1 MGVNDVVRVDPKNTG
16 GALEGANDIRGGA
29 AGDGAG
35 ALKGAD
41 IGLAVEEEAERI
53 VGVERFTGLVEGETS
68 ETTVGAKGI
77 ASYEPYRMESNVMA
91 ASTSSGPAE
100 RACEL

>member
-16 GALEGANDIRGGA
+16 GALEGENDIRGDA

-35 ALKGAD
+35 ALRGAD
-41 IGLAVEEEAERI
+41 MGLAVEEEAKGI
-53 VGVERFTGLVEGETS
+53 VGVEMLTGVVEGGTS
-68 ETTVGAKGI
+68 EMTVGAKGI
-77 ASYEPYRMESNVMA
+77 ASYEPYRMESNVIA